1 MAEITPITED
11 TLTEIAAETG
21 FRFDLIEKDYYIT
34 LLLYLLKDVSHIY
47 FKGGTALQKII
58 LNYTRLSEDID
69 FTVTEDVA
77 AVRDT
82 ILGIL
87 KDTPFFTGA
96 DLDKRVDRF
105 TRIMVHFRGFRG
117 NAGTIFIDLNQKG
130 RLQLPPEKSQIP
142 HFYEGYIPTFSSPIV
157 AEKEMIAE
165 KMRATIE
172 RNKPRDHFDLYQ
184 IIKRGI
190 PIDLSLVQDKCKDTG
205 HEMDIIKMFNNANKL
220 KNRWDEDMV
229 PLLAKGISFAE
240 VMKGLA
246 QHFKLKEEKDK
257 KKKIEYN

>member
-11 TLTEIAAETG
+11 KLTEIAAETG

-34 LLLYLLKDVSHIY
+34 LLLYLLKDVQFIY

-58 LNYTRLSEDID
+58 LNYARLSEDID
-69 FTVTEDVA
+69 FTITNDVA
-77 AVRDT
+77 AIRDE
-82 ILGIL
+82 ILHIVKESNL
-87 KDTPFFTGA
+87 FTGA
-96 DLDKRVDRF
+96 DLDKQVDQF

-130 RLQLPPEKSQIP
+130 RLQLPPKKRLIP
-142 HFYEGYIPTFSSPIV
+142 HFYGGHIPAFSSPIV
-157 AEKEMIAE
+157 AEREMIAE

-190 PIDLSLVQDKCKDTG
+190 PIDLSLVQNKCKDTG
-205 HEMDIIKMFNNANKL
+205 HEMDIIKIFNNARKL
-220 KNRWDEDMV
+220 KKRWDEDMI
-229 PLLAKGISFAE
+229 PLMAEESSFAE

-246 QHFKLKEEKDK
+246 QHFKLKEEKERK
-257 KKKIEYN
+257 KKG